1 MTQKDFIITVLSQ
14 NNGQTTAQLVDIYYE
29 QLPHIVETRRN
40 QYIAQNK
47 PKTEKELKTQ
57 IHAELG
63 SCLHRLNE
71 SNQVTTT
78 RLKNQPNTHIINPNA
93 IQITIVDE
101 QQEDLIPD
109 KNDPAPDC
117 FGTVYLM
124 KSQTFKNTYKIGITS
139 DLDRRTKELRKDHR
153 YGAFV
158 LKPIAS
164 IECQD
169 YTLVERVL
177 HKFFEDFRLSKGND
191 NNDVAVDTE
200 LFIDIE
206 TIEEEF
212 KLFCELISKNP
223 RFKNTNINQNLSET
237 KVL

>member
-1 MTQKDFIITVLSQ
+1 MTQKEFIIAVLSQ
-14 NNGQTTAQLVDIYYE
+14 NNGQTTAQLVDTFYE

-47 PKTEKELKTQ
+47 PKTEKELKQQ
-57 IHAELG
+57 IHAEFGVYLIQ
-63 SCLHRLNE
+63 LNKDGK
-71 SNQVTTT
+71 VLTT
-78 RLKNQPNTHIINPNA
+78 RTKGLPNNHTITPNA
-93 IQITIVDE
+93 IPTQITEEPQADIV
-101 QQEDLIPD
+101 PD
-109 KNDPAPDC
+109 KNDPVPDC

-139 DLDRRTKELRKDHR
+139 DLERRTKELRKDHR

-164 IECQD
+164 IDCQD

-223 RFKNTNINQNLSET
+223 RFKNTNINQSLSEPNN
-237 KVL
+237 

>member
-1 MTQKDFIITVLSQ
+1 MTFEEIIISKLPQ
-14 NNGQTTAQLVDIYYE
+14 NTTLTTTQIVELIYE
-29 QLPHIVETRRN
+29 QNPDVIERKRN

-47 PKTEKELKTQ
+47 PKTEKELLTQ
-57 IHAELG
+57 INAEVAAYI
-63 SCLHRLNE
+63 SRLNKKGL
-71 SNQVTTT
+71 VTTNRT
-78 RLKNQPNTHIINPNA
+78 KGLNNSHTATPIANKINEEEPIEITHNNE
-93 IQITIVDE
+93 TTTT
-101 QQEDLIPD
+101 
-109 KNDPAPDC
+109 DC

-158 LKPIAS
+158 LKPVAS
-164 IECQD
+164 IDCQD
-169 YTLVERVL
+169 YTNLERVL

-200 LFIDIE
+200 LFIDID

-212 KLFCELISKNP
+212 KLFCELIAKNP

>member
-1 MTQKDFIITVLSQ
+1 MTYTEFIIAALSH
-14 NNGQTTAQLVDIYYE
+14 NNTQTTAQLVETFYE
-29 QLPHIVETRRN
+29 QHPERIEARRN

-47 PKTEKELKTQ
+47 PKTEKELKSQ
-57 IHAELG
+57 IHAEFGVYLIQ
-63 SCLHRLNE
+63 LNKE
-71 SNQVTTT
+71 GKVITT
-78 RLKNQPNTHIINPNA
+78 RSKGQTNTHNISPNA
-93 IQITIVDE
+93 ITTTTTELPQP
-101 QQEDLIPD
+101 DLTPD
-109 KNDPAPDC
+109 KNDPAPEC

-158 LKPIAS
+158 LNPIAS
-164 IECQD
+164 MDCKD

-191 NNDVAVDTE
+191 NNEVAVDTE
-200 LFIDIE
+200 LFIDID

-212 KLFCELISKNP
+212 NLFCEFITKNP
-223 RFKNTNINQNLSET
+223 RFKNTIATL
-237 KVL
+237 LP